1 MTNLSNSTETN
12 NTFNLQELKK
22 QKEDNTTELIK
33 SVGMFFAFSTEQFH
47 ENKTPLQEGEKY
59 VSIGAGAYMPKSQVK
74 NWINGIK
81 EIKKQYKAAVK
92 GNKLRKQEIA
102 YQLNNYECYY
112 TGDISDALEAL
123 GSDYTQAEVM
133 AVYKEN
139 HAKWCAVN

>member
-1 MTNLSNSTETN
+1 MANLAQNNGTNKP
-12 NTFNLQELKK
+12 FNLQELKK
-22 QKEDNTTELIK
+22 QKEDKVTQLIK
-33 SVGMFFAFSTEQFH
+33 DVRMFFAFSTEQFQK
-47 ENKTPLQEGEKY
+47 NKTQKEEGEKY
-59 VSIGAGAYMPKSQVK
+59 VHIGAGAYLPKSQVE
-74 NWINGIK
+74 NYISGIENINK
-81 EIKKQYKAAVK
+81 WYKAAVK

-139 HAKWCAVN
+139 HAKWCAAN